1 MVGCDVCNGM
11 EMDQDDWSATMRMVW
26 LDGGW
31 HGKIGRLDFIRK
43 KDEHAEKRVEYGAIS
58 EETRRIKRLM

>member
-1 MVGCDVCNGM
+1 MNGC
-11 EMDQDDWSATMRMVW
+11 APMRMVW
-26 LDGGW
+26 SAVGGM
-31 HGKIGRLDFIRK
+31 GRLVGWISLGK